1 MRPLH
6 PSLDLPELDHSA
18 AWSIVREPV
27 DAVTPVGQGTRSRV
41 YRVELTEGGSR
52 IVRLTP
58 RQHGRVA
65 REAWVRARMGGA
77 VPVVHAVAVQHVPI
91 AQQVDVVVMNELPGV
106 TLDVALSRSP
116 EALAA
121 SLWNE
126 FGAGLAAFHAVTVTG
141 FGLLDGAGKGAWATW
156 REAVTAIA
164 HSAVEEARATPLAD
178 LCDRAEAALAEL
190 APALDAIHS
199 PHLLHGDAHPR
210 NVLVH
215 RDKIRA
221 WFDFE
226 YAMGGDPLYELAY
239 VAPNFEETP
248 AASLAPAL
256 RLRRQEAF
264 IEGYTDRLATVTG
277 DPHRLRCYRLIHALR
292 GAEFLRVTG
301 GGATPDERA
310 ESVRR
315 VRDAIE
321 RWLQSPIT
329 VRSAVAS

>member
-1 MRPLH
+1 MRPTH
-6 PSLDLPELDHSA
+6 PSLDLPELDPSA
-18 AWSIVREPV
+18 AWSVVREPV
-27 DAVTPVGQGTRSRV
+27 DAVTPIGQGTRSRV

-65 REAWVRARMGGA
+65 REAWVRTRMGGA
-77 VPVVHAVAVQHVPI
+77 VPVVHAVLVQHVPI

-106 TLDVALSRSP
+106 TLDVALTRAP

-121 SLWNE
+121 SLWSE
-126 FGAGLAAFHAVTVTG
+126 FGAGLAAFHAVSVTG
-141 FGLLDGAGKGAWATW
+141 FGLLDGAGKGAWPTW
-156 REAVTAIA
+156 REAVAAIA
-164 HSAVEEARATPLAD
+164 HAAVDEARATPLAD
-178 LCDRAEAALAEL
+178 LCDRAEAVLTEL
-190 APALDAIHS
+190 APALDAIQS

-239 VAPNFEETP
+239 VAPNFEEP
-248 AASLAPAL
+248 PGASLAPAL

-264 IEGYTDRLATVTG
+264 IQGYTDRLATVT
-277 DPHRLRCYRLIHALR
+277 DDARRLRCYRLVHALR
-292 GAEFLRVTG
+292 GGEFLRVTG
-301 GGATPDERA
+301 GGETADARA

-315 VRDAIE
+315 VRASIE
-321 RWLQSPIT
+321 RWLTPPPP
-329 VRSAVAS
+329 